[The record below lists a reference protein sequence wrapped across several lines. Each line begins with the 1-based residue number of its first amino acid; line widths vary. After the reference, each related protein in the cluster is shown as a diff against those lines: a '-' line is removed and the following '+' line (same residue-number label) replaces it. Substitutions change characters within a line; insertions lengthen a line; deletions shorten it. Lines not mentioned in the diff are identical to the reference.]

1 MSWQPFWISQ
11 QITFISNYN
20 FSCYPDTS
28 LKVSVN
34 MPYGS
39 GGGFKNVK
47 TDNESTESNRMDK
60 GKQAIP

>member
-1 MSWQPFWISQ
+1 
-11 QITFISNYN
+11 
-20 FSCYPDTS
+20 
-28 LKVSVN
+28 